1 MTETLINNN
10 PFNFEN
16 LTFRSF
22 DGTGNNLHNFHYG
35 SAGSP
40 LLNIAPL
47 DYGNGYSTPSGS
59 DRPNPR
65 IISNAVALQTEEVPS
80 DRQLTNLI
88 WAFGQFLD
96 HDLDLV
102 PGGSNEDLEALGIEV
117 NIPVPAGDSWL
128 DPEGTGTVIIPIDD
142 SSYIPGTGTDA
153 SNPRQLPNN
162 ITAWIDGSNIYGS
175 DDHRASFLRTFDD
188 GKLKVSAGNLLP
200 FNDGSIENDDPRGGD
215 PTRLFVAGDVR
226 ANENSVLVS
235 MHTLFVREHNRL
247 ADLLDDIH
255 PDWNDEQIFQRARAI
270 NIAQYQSIIYNEYLP
285 ALLGVD
291 AIPDYSGYDSS
302 INPSISRTFA
312 SAAFRFGHSQL
323 SSQIP
328 RLDNHG
334 AEIAEGNLTLSEVF
348 FRSADVVQEAGIDPI
363 LRGVSSSLSQS
374 VDTQI
379 IDDVRNLLFRFG
391 PDAIGRDLF
400 SLNLQRGRLH
410 GLADYNTIREAFG
423 LEPVHSFGEITSDTE
438 LQHQLESLYEDV
450 NDIDAF
456 VGLLAEEHVPGAAVG
471 ETVQTVLLQQFMA
484 LREGDR
490 FYYENQFSAEE
501 IAEIEDTSLA
511 DIIINNT
518 DTTEIQDNV
527 FFFPEETN
535 PEFDTDIFRFRRTID
550 GQSAYLYAGGA
561 EAENI
566 RVNYAETFME
576 EGFAFKVSD
585 ESHDDLIDL
594 YRFRSD
600 QGTYLYVG
608 EDERHSINSNP
619 NLANVFTDEGK
630 AFSVYAPGSAEGS
643 EFSRFRH
650 LHSPNNY
657 LYATGAEVETIRSEY
672 AHTFVEEG
680 TAFAALI

>member
-1 MTETLINNN
+1 MLENLINKN
-10 PFNFEN
+10 PFASENFPI
-16 LTFRSF
+16 RSF
-22 DGTGNNLHNFHYG
+22 DGTGNNLHNLHYG

-40 LLNIAPL
+40 LLDIAPL
-47 DYGNGYSTPSGS
+47 DYENGYSTPSGG

-65 IISNAVALQTEEVPS
+65 IISNTVALQTEEMPS
-80 DRQLTNLI
+80 DRKLTNLI

-102 PGGSNEDLEALGIEV
+102 PEGVDAQHNEIY
-117 NIPVPAGDSWL
+117 IPVPAGDPWL
-128 DPEGTGTVIIPIDD
+128 DPEGTGTIVIPLND
-142 SSYIPGTGTDA
+142 SAFISGTGTDT

-175 DDHRASFLRTFDD
+175 DEHRAAFLRTFDN
-188 GKLKVSAGNLLP
+188 GRLKVSAGNLLP
-200 FNDGSIENDDPRGGD
+200 FNDGSIENADPRGSD
-215 PTRLFVAGDVR
+215 PTSLFVAGDVR

-247 ADLLDDIH
+247 ADLLDDAH
-255 PDWNDEQIFQRARAI
+255 PDWSDEQIFQRARAI
-270 NIAQYQSIIYNEYLP
+270 NIAQYQSVIYNEYLP
-285 ALLGVD
+285 ALLGVET
-291 AIPDYSGYDSS
+291 IPDYSGYDSS
-302 INPSISRTFA
+302 INPNISRTFA

-328 RLDNHG
+328 RLDNQG

-363 LRGVSSSLSQS
+363 LRGVTSSLSQS
-374 VDTQI
+374 TDTQM

-391 PDAIGRDLF
+391 PNPIGKDLF
-400 SLNLQRGRLH
+400 AINLQRGRLH

-423 LEPVHSFGEITSDTE
+423 LESVHSFGEITSDTQ
-438 LQHQLESLYEDV
+438 LQHQLESLYGDV

-456 VGLLAEEHVPGAAVG
+456 VGLLAEDHVPGAAVG
-471 ETVQTVLLQQFMA
+471 ETVQTVLLHQFMA

-511 DIIINNT
+511 DIILNNT

-527 FFFPEETN
+527 FFLPEETS
-535 PEFDTDIFRFRRTID
+535 PEFDTEIFRFRRIID

-566 RVNYAETFME
+566 RVNYAHTFTE
-576 EGFAFKVSD
+576 EGLAFMVSD
-585 ESHDDLIDL
+585 EPHDDLIDL

-608 EDERHSINSNP
+608 EDERHSINSDP
-619 NLANVFTDEGK
+619 NWANVLTDEGR
-630 AFSVYAPGSAEGS
+630 AFSVLAPGIGEGL
-643 EFSRFRH
+643 EFYRFRH

-657 LYATGAEVETIRSEY
+657 LYAAGTEAETIRSAY

-680 TAFAALI
+680 AAFESLI